1 MHRLTVLGRSLA
13 SGLCQT
19 GVKTTTPITG
29 TVQTTQTRGNAGG
42 PPKIECF
49 VDGKKVLVDPGT
61 TVLQAAA
68 MVGVEIP
75 RFCYHERLSIA
86 GNCRMCLVEV
96 EKSAK
101 PVAACAMP
109 VMNGWSIKTN
119 SDFTR
124 KAREGV
130 MEFLLVNHP
139 LDCPICDQGGECD
152 LQDQSMAFGSDRS
165 RFTDNEY
172 IGKRAVEDK
181 NLGPLV
187 KTVMTRCIHC
197 TRCVRFASEV
207 AGCEDLGT
215 TGRGNN
221 MQIGTYVEK
230 MLMSELSGNVID
242 LCPVGAL
249 TSKPYAFMA
258 RPWELRRT
266 ESIDVHDAVGSN
278 IVVTHRTGEVL
289 RILPRINEDINEE
302 WLSDKSRFA
311 CDGLKRQRLTVPM
324 MKDSNGELKMADW
337 EDVIITV
344 AKVLDSTPGDRMAAL
359 VGGMADAETLVAL
372 KDLFNRLGC
381 EDLCTESS
389 FPMEYGATDVRSNYL
404 LNTTINGCEEA
415 DLVLLI
421 GTNPRYEASL
431 LNARLRKGW
440 IHNELDVAVIG
451 PEIDLTYD
459 YEHLGDSPDILKQL
473 ADGTHPFAKRL
484 AAAKKPA
491 VIIGTEALQ
500 RPDGAALMANAQK
513 LAQDIKIK
521 SGCGPSWRVLN
532 VLHKVASQVAALD
545 IGYKASVSS
554 IKEQK
559 PDVLFLLGA
568 DAGMVTRADLS
579 ENCFV
584 IYQGHHGDKG
594 AEIAD
599 LILPGAAYT
608 EKQATYVN
616 MEGRAQQTVAALTP
630 PGMAR
635 NDWKIIR
642 AISEVLGE
650 TLPYDNIQEI
660 RARLNQVSPNLTRYG
675 LVEEANFFAQAA
687 ELAALQK
694 KLALSKDPIDVSQKL
709 LSDYYMTDTISRASP
724 TMAKCVTAVK
734 QSLADGYAKV

>member
-1 MHRLTVLGRSLA
+1 LA
-13 SGLCQT
+13 SGLSQT
-19 GVKTTTPITG
+19 GVKSTTPLTG
-29 TVQTTQTRGNAGG
+29 TVQTRGNAGG
-42 PPKIECF
+42 PEKIECF

-68 MVGVEIP
+68 LVGVEIP

-109 VMNGWSIKTN
+109 VMKGWSIKTN

-165 RFTDNEY
+165 RFTDSSLT
-172 IGKRAVEDK
+172 GKRAVEDK

-337 EDVIITV
+337 EDVIITA
-344 AKVLDSTPGDRMAAL
+344 AKVLDSTPGDRVAAL
-359 VGGMADAETLVAL
+359 VGGMADAEALMAL

-381 EDLCTESS
+381 EELVTESS
-389 FPMEYGATDVRSNYL
+389 FPMENGGTDIRSNYL
-404 LNTTINGCEEA
+404 FNTTINGCEEA

-451 PEIDLTYD
+451 PEVDLTYD
-459 YEHLGDSPDILKQL
+459 YDHLGDSPDILKQL

-484 AAAKKPA
+484 ASAKKPA

-521 SGCGPSWRVLN
+521 SGCGPNWRVLN

-545 IGYKASVSS
+545 IGYKANVSS

-568 DAGMVTRADLS
+568 DSGSLTRADLP

-594 AEIAD
+594 AEMAD

-616 MEGRAQQTVAALTP
+616 MEGRAQQTIAALTP

-635 NDWKIIR
+635 VDWKIIR

-660 RARLNQVSPNLTRYG
+660 RGRLNQVSPNLTRYG

-687 ELAALQK
+687 ELAATQE

-709 LSDYYMTDTISRASP
+709 LTDYYMTDTISRASP
-724 TMAKCVTAVK
+724 TMAKCVQAVK
-734 QSLADGYAKV
+734 QSYADGYQKT